1 MYVSEHGEANKA
13 GACGFTWHRVH
24 NLVPL
29 HEHMQLAWIYGS
41 SRNIC
46 GSYSE
51 PLKQRKR
58 HHHSEVTFAYPK
70 NMDVESMFPSW
81 LVTHPCI
88 NQSPQSVYPP
98 TMQST

>member
-51 PLKQRKR
+51 PLKQRKDITIQKSR
-58 HHHSEVTFAYPK
+58 LPILKIWTLKYVPFLVGYT
-70 NMDVESMFPSW
+70 SM
-81 LVTHPCI
+81 H
-88 NQSPQSVYPP
+88 
-98 TMQST
+98 